1 MATKTKTNA
10 VSQAVFSNPTKATVQ
25 AIKEVDLIAMML
37 RNKGASAVT
46 IVARTEPKMRKTGN
60 PFAAGEVFKVS
71 RVNGMI
77 GWDYAN
83 SVNNQRGREGVVAAD
98 FVAHKRTWG
107 EKIDGTPLVA
117 HKGSLYLELK
127 VEKSLDHRFE
137 DANGDELDDTTVD
150 MVKTFLPVRKQAA
163 TQQTVK
169 PIILRDYN
177 LSTILS
183 ITYKGVC
190 YLVAH

>member
-10 VSQAVFSNPTKATVQ
+10 VSQAVFSNPTKAKVQ

-60 PFAAGEVFKVS
+60 PFGSGEVFKVA

-77 GWDYAN
+77 GWNYAN
-83 SVNNQRGREGVVAAD
+83 SVNNQREREGGTAD
-98 FVAHKRTWG
+98 FVAKPRHWG
-107 EKIDGTPLVA
+107 ERIDGTPLVE
-117 HKGSLYLELK
+117 HKGNYYLEMK
-127 VEKSLDHRFE
+127 VEKSLDYRFE
-137 DANGDELDDTTVD
+137 DSSGVELDDSTID
-150 MVKTFLPVRKQAA
+150 EIKRFLPVKKQAE
-163 TQQTVK
+163 TQQTEK
-169 PIILRDYN
+169 PIILCDYKVAG
-177 LSTILS
+177 ILS

-190 YLVAH
+190 YLVTH

>member
-10 VSQAVFSNPTKATVQ
+10 VSQAVFSNPTKAKVQ

-60 PFAAGEVFKVS
+60 PFGSGEVFKVA

-83 SVNNQRGREGVVAAD
+83 SVNNQREREGGTAD

-107 EKIDGTPLVA
+107 ERIDGTPLVE
-117 HKGSLYLELK
+117 HKGNYYLEMK
-127 VEKSLDHRFE
+127 VQKSLDCRFE
-137 DANGDELDDTTVD
+137 DASGSELDDDTVD
-150 MVKTFLPVRKQAA
+150 MVKTFLPVKKQSE
-163 TQQTVK
+163 TQQTEK
-169 PIILRDYN
+169 PIILCDYKVAG
-177 LSTILS
+177 ILS
-183 ITYKGVC
+183 ITYKGIC
-190 YLVAH
+190 YLVTH

>member
-10 VSQAVFSNPTKATVQ
+10 VSQAVFSNPTKSAVQ
-25 AIKEVDLIAMML
+25 AIKEVDLIAMLL
-37 RNKGASAVT
+37 RHKGATAIT

-60 PFAAGEVFKVS
+60 PFGTGEVFKVA

-77 GWDYAN
+77 GWNYAN
-83 SVNNQRGREGVVAAD
+83 SINNQRIREGNTAD

-107 EKIDGTPLVA
+107 ERIDGTPLVE
-117 HKGSLYLELK
+117 HKGNHYLEMK

-137 DANGDELDDTTVD
+137 DSNGNELDDSTVD
-150 MVKTFLPVRKQAA
+150 MVKTYLPTPRQAA
-163 TQQTVK
+163 SQQTEK
-169 PIILRDYN
+169 PIILCDYKV
-177 LSTILS
+177 SGILS